1 MITDRVS
8 NMNIPLIT
16 MNAGIV
22 LVINATI
29 ARVAPRDKD
38 PTSPINICAGWILN
52 HRNARSAQAMMKQS
66 VERMKSHWVYVM
78 NPYAAYWKKRSHPA
92 RPSSQSVIL
101 TLFAADITIM
111 TKIII

>member
-38 PTSPINICAGWILN
+38 PTSPINICAG
-52 HRNARSAQAMMKQS
+52 
-66 VERMKSHWVYVM
+66 
-78 NPYAAYWKKRSHPA
+78 
-92 RPSSQSVIL
+92 
-101 TLFAADITIM
+101 
-111 TKIII
+111 